1 MSKPFQT
8 HNKQLK
14 ILRSRNLIIKNG
26 SKAKAILIRENYYQL
41 INGYKKIFLDPVE
54 TKKRKDDYFKSGTT
68 FEQIYAL
75 YEFDRNI
82 RHILLK
88 YMLICENSL
97 KSKISYHF
105 SSEHIKEPFP
115 YLNINNFQTNSF
127 EKSSSLIALLSDVT
141 KNNTDAKNR
150 RGPFYHYFHKHQEL
164 PLWVLVTKLSL
175 GQTCNLFYNLP
186 SHIQSSII
194 DSVKHEFKHN
204 SSQFCNFISSNYIDD
219 FAKVINTIKAFRN
232 MCAHEGKI
240 YDYIATNKNAK
251 PIRTT
256 FFYLASS
263 PAFQGN
269 VYSLIL
275 LLRFFLSRK
284 HYISLVRLIIS
295 EIAELKDE
303 LPSSIFSEV
312 VKSMGF
318 PKNWKEALYQYK

>member
-8 HNKQLK
+8 HNQQLK

-26 SKAKAILIRENYYQL
+26 SKAKSILIRENYYQL

-97 KSKISYHF
+97 KAKIAYHF
-105 SSEHIKEPFP
+105 SSEHVKEPFP
-115 YLNINNFQTNSF
+115 YLNINNFQNNSF

-141 KNNTDAKNR
+141 KNNTDSKNKK
-150 RGPFYHYFHKHQEL
+150 GPFYHYFHNHKEL

-186 SHIQSSII
+186 PHIQSSII
-194 DSVKHEFKHN
+194 NSIKKEFKHN
-204 SSQFCNFISSNYIDD
+204 STQYCDFTNSNYIDD
-219 FAKVINTIKAFRN
+219 FGRVSNTIKAFRN

-240 YDYIATNKNAK
+240 YDYIATNKNGK

-256 FFYLASS
+256 FFYLATS

-284 HYISLVRLIIS
+284 QYISIVRLVLS
-295 EIAELKDE
+295 EVTALQEE

-318 PKNWKEALYQYK
+318 PKDWKESLYQYK